1 MISYEPFWNTLEAK
15 GVTTYTLIHK
25 KGINSNIIN
34 RIKKGASLTT
44 YTLNNLC
51 KALDCSIPDI
61 VEYIKDDD
69 E

>member
-1 MISYEPFWNTLEAK
+1 MISYEPFWNTLETK
-15 GVTTYTLIHK
+15 GVTTYALINK

-34 RIKKGASLTT
+34 RIKKSASLTT

-51 KALDCSIPDI
+51 KALDCGIPDI

>member
-15 GVTTYTLIHK
+15 GVTTYALINK

-34 RIKKGASLTT
+34 RIKKSANLTT

-51 KALDCSIPDI
+51 KALDCTIPDI
-61 VEYIKDDD
+61 IEYIKDD